1 MEEKRTVLV
10 VDDLPCNIEMLN
22 EILQEDYTV
31 RMATSGRNALDAV
44 EADAPDLILLDIMMP
59 DMDGYEVCRKLKADE
74 KTKDIPIIFTTALA
88 EIKNEEK
95 GLNLGAVDYI
105 TKPINPTIVKARV
118 RNHLLLKIQQD
129 QLKKSISLMEHEAEI
144 LSQKAELGLQ
154 AGSLAHDIANLLS
167 PIALVKYLPEYLPE
181 DLPER
186 KEIQEDVDLI
196 MDSYKLCAEICLG
209 FKSYLQD
216 IGSETKVQDVSS
228 LLKPLD
234 MYARSF
240 KGELTMDVA
249 DDLPPILCKGY
260 QLKRV
265 FANLFTNA
273 SQAFENNR
281 KGKILFRAWCDNGSI
296 FFSIKDNG
304 NGIPKDILPKIFDER
319 FTTKESGTGLGL
331 YLVKQI
337 VDSHGGTIKVE
348 SEENSGTAFLLSFPA
363 SQEKV

>member
-10 VDDLPCNIEMLN
+10 VDDLPCNIEILS
-22 EILQEDYTV
+22 EILQEDYVVTT
-31 RMATSGRNALDAV
+31 ATSGRNALDAV
-44 EADAPDLILLDIMMP
+44 EANAPDLILLDIVMP
-59 DMDGYEVCRKLKADE
+59 GLDGYEVCRKLKADE
-74 KTKDIPIIFTTALA
+74 KTKDIPIIFTTALS

-105 TKPINPTIVKARV
+105 VKPINPTVVKARV

-167 PIALVKYLPEYLPE
+167 PIALVKYFPDYMPE
-181 DLPER
+181 DSPEG
-186 KEIQEDVDLI
+186 KEVQEDVDLI
-196 MDSYKLCAEICLG
+196 MESYTLCREICLG
-209 FKSYLQD
+209 FTNYLKD
-216 IGSETKVQDVSS
+216 IGSEAEVQEVSP

-234 MYARSF
+234 MYVRSY

-249 DDLPPILCKGY
+249 GDLPLILCKGY

-273 SQAFENNR
+273 TQAVEDTR
-281 KGKILFRAWCDNGSI
+281 KGKIACRVWCDNGSI

-319 FTTKESGTGLGL
+319 FTTKKGGAGLGL

-337 VDSHGGTIKVE
+337 VDSHGGTIQVE
-348 SEENSGTAFLLSFPA
+348 SEEHSGTEFLLSFPA

>member
-1 MEEKRTVLV
+1 MEEKRTILV
-10 VDDLPCNIEMLN
+10 VDDLPSNIEILD
-22 EILQEDYTV
+22 EILQGDYTV
-31 RMATSGRNALDAV
+31 KVATSGRKALDAV

-59 DMDGYEVCRKLKADE
+59 DIDGYEVCRKLKADE

-95 GLNLGAVDYI
+95 GLNLGAVDYV
-105 TKPINPTIVKARV
+105 TKPINPNIVKARV

-129 QLKKSISLMEHEAEI
+129 KLKKSISLMEHEAEI

-154 AGSLAHDIANLLS
+154 AGSLAHDIANLLT
-167 PIALVKYLPEYLPE
+167 PVAIVKYLPEYLSE

-186 KEIQEDVDLI
+186 KEIQEDVDLV
-196 MDSYKLCAEICLG
+196 MVSYRLCTEICLG
-209 FKSYLQD
+209 FTNYLQD
-216 IGSETKVQDVSS
+216 IGSEAKVHDVSS

-234 MYARSF
+234 MYGRSF

-249 DDLPPILCKGY
+249 DDLPPLLCKGH

-273 SQAFENNR
+273 SQAFEDNR

-304 NGIPKDILPKIFDER
+304 NGIPKDILPRIFDER

-331 YLVKQI
+331 SLLKQI
-337 VDSHGGTIKVE
+337 VDSHGGTIKVQ
-348 SEENSGTAFLLSFPA
+348 SDENSGTTFLLSFPTH
-363 SQEKV
+363 QE